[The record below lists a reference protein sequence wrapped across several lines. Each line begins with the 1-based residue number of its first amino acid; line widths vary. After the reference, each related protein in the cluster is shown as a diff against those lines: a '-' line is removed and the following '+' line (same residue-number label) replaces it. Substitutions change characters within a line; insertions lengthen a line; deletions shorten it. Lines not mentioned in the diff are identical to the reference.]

1 MSTQRV
7 VRVLPW
13 VVFLLAGVVV
23 NSLGPQSPIG
33 HLAESALT
41 VAAMAVHV
49 SLVAL
54 AFRVLERRFSARVVF
69 AGATVV
75 AALLGSAIPL
85 LMWLV
90 KPALFDAETPSSIVV
105 SGAMTGTLLLGL
117 YVLTVRYPR
126 ALEEVRTLRLES
138 ELAAVRARFEPHF
151 LLNALNAIAGAV
163 GSEPE
168 RARRALA
175 ALGDLLSDALEH
187 DVTKATHTVTQE
199 VAWLRAYLTIFETRY
214 GEALTVTW
222 SVQPGVEGLR
232 LPRLVLQP
240 LVENALKHGVAPHS
254 SGHVGVSVFEGS
266 RVLHVEVTN
275 SGAVRTPFVE
285 GRGLG
290 LVRRRLELEW
300 PGSQLQLEASEEGM
314 VARVSAPRRP

>member
-1 MSTQRV
+1 MSPRL
-7 VRVLPW
+7 LPW
-13 VVFLLAGVVV
+13 VVFLLAGVAV
-23 NSLGPQSPIG
+23 NTFAPERGTG
-33 HLAESALT
+33 HVAESALT
-41 VAAMAVHV
+41 IAAMAVHV

-54 AFRVLERRFSARVVF
+54 TFRGLEPRFSARVVF
-69 AGATVV
+69 AGATLV
-75 AALLGSAIPL
+75 AAVLGAAIPL
-85 LMWLV
+85 MMWLV
-90 KPALFDAETPSSIVV
+90 KPALFEAEAPASIAM

-117 YVLTVRYPR
+117 YVLTVRYPN
-126 ALEEVRTLRLES
+126 ALEEVRALRLES

-168 RARRALA
+168 RARRGLA
-175 ALGDLLSDALEH
+175 ALGDLLSDALEN

-222 SVQPGVEGLR
+222 SVRPEVEALR

-240 LVENALKHGVAPHS
+240 LVENALKHGVAPQS
-254 SGHVGVSVFEGS
+254 GGHVGVRVFEGGAG
-266 RVLHVEVTN
+266 VLQVEVTN
-275 SGAVRTPFVE
+275 SGAVRTPLVE
-285 GRGLG
+285 GRGLQ

-300 PGSQLQLEASEEGM
+300 PGSQLQLEPSPQGM
-314 VARVSAPRRP
+314 VVKVSVPPRA

>member
-1 MSTQRV
+1 M
-7 VRVLPW
+7 LPW
-13 VVFLLAGVVV
+13 AVFVLAGVVV
-23 NSLGPQSPIG
+23 SALGPESRVG

-41 VAAMAVHV
+41 VAAMAAHV
-49 SLVAL
+49 WLVSVVLGA
-54 AFRVLERRFSARVVF
+54 LERRFRPRVVF
-69 AGATVV
+69 AGTTVFA
-75 AALLGSAIPL
+75 AALGATIPL
-85 LMWLV
+85 VMWLAA
-90 KPALFDAETPSSIVV
+90 PALFEAETPLSIAV
-105 SGAMTGTLLLGL
+105 SGTMTGTLLLGL
-117 YVLTVRYPR
+117 YVLTVRYPG
-126 ALEEVRTLRLES
+126 ALEELRALRLES

-199 VAWLRAYLTIFETRY
+199 VAWLRAYLILFETRY
-214 GEALTVTW
+214 GEALQVTW
-222 SVQPGVEGLR
+222 SVAPEVGGERV
-232 LPRLVLQP
+232 PRLVLQP

-254 SGHVGVSVFEGS
+254 GGHVGVRLFEGTQGA
-266 RVLHVEVTN
+266 LQVEVIS
-275 SGAVRTPFVE
+275 SGPVLTPVVE

-300 PGSQLQLEASEEGM
+300 PGSRLQLDGSQEGM
-314 VARVSAPRRP
+314 VARLWAPARS